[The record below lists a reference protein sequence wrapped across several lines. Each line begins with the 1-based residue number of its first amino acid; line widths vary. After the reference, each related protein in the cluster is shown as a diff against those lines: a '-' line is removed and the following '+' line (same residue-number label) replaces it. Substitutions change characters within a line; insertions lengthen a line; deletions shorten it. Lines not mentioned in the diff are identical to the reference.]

1 MLRYKK
7 IVSRGKEEEEKPID
21 FLWIYY
27 MGVNRL
33 GFNHREIGQQYLGY
47 WLDLFETYKRQ
58 YNFEKSRGLYLL
70 SEAEEISSLDAL

>member
-1 MLRYKK
+1 
-7 IVSRGKEEEEKPID
+7 
-21 FLWIYY
+21 

-33 GFNHREIGQQYLGY
+33 GFTHREIGQQYLGY